1 LKERLFIT
9 FSSVAAL
16 ICAVSMFYVMHQ
28 INQTR
33 IALQED
39 GVDIFN
45 YTMQNDHNTDSLT
58 YALLAYQRERT
69 LGNPDASKDEYIS
82 RFDILYSVFEII
94 DSRWLGAHQGVAE
107 AEIVVDKGRKFIDR
121 YEPLIN
127 TETMLTDAEL
137 ESMARDTRDLSED
150 FTRLFHWHY
159 LNTSRLRDSIS
170 ERMDTLT
177 QAFWF
182 FGLTLVVAGLALTIL
197 LQRAMRRVS
206 ALFEESQSTH
216 VQLSKTLEE
225 LTSGDDERR
234 AQNRFIAAASHDL
247 RQPLHALGLYLSALQ
262 SHVSSKP
269 GTAILENINRSTE
282 ALNQLLSSLLD
293 ISKLDAG
300 VVDIDLA
307 SFELDDLFEQLHQTF
322 LPEAE
327 ERGLAL
333 DVHLSG
339 LWVHTDRVL
348 LDRILR
354 NLISNAL
361 NYTPAGS
368 VTLQVE
374 PRNGIALVSIADTG
388 LGIPKA
394 EQQAVF
400 NEYYQLHNPE
410 RDRTKGLG
418 LGLSIVRRL
427 TKLLGINLTV
437 DSKEGNG
444 TRFEL
449 DVPLGKRQEVSEKLR
464 AVDPD
469 ADSRSMRGLT
479 IMVIDDERD
488 VREGMQALLAQLDC
502 HVIVADSAAN
512 ARRQLIDYE
521 LIPDLIIADYR
532 LRDEQTGDD
541 AIEQVREELNEDVPA
556 MIITGDTSPARLKEA
571 TASGFK
577 LLHKPVVAEELFA
590 SIRQLVHG

>member
-1 LKERLFIT
+1 
-9 FSSVAAL
+9 
-16 ICAVSMFYVMHQ
+16 MFYVMHQ

-33 IALQED
+33 IVLQED

-45 YTMQNDHNTDSLT
+45 YTMQNNHNMDSLA
-58 YALLAYQRERT
+58 YALLDYQRERST
-69 LGNPDASKDEYIS
+69 GNAMASKDEYIS
-82 RFDILYSVFEII
+82 RFDILYSAFQVI
-94 DSRWLGAHQGVAE
+94 DSRWLGKHQGLAE
-107 AEIVVDKGRKFIDR
+107 AEDIVGKGRNFINR
-121 YEPLIN
+121 YEARIN
-127 TETMLTDAEL
+127 PETDLPDTVLVSIAQE
-137 ESMARDTRDLSED
+137 ARKLSGD
-150 FTRLFHWHY
+150 IIRLGHWHY
-159 LNTSRLRDSIS
+159 MKTARLRDDIS

-177 QAFWF
+177 KAFWF
-182 FGLTLVVAGLALTIL
+182 FGLTLVVAGSALTIM
-197 LQRAMRRVS
+197 LQRATRRVS
-206 ALFEESQSTH
+206 ALFEESQATH

-247 RQPLHALGLYLSALQ
+247 RQPLHALGLYLSALH
-262 SHVSSKP
+262 SHVWTKP
-269 GTAILENINRSTE
+269 GRAILENINRSTE

-300 VVDIDLA
+300 VVDIDQQ

-322 LPEAE
+322 MPEAE

-333 DVHLSG
+333 EVQLSG

-348 LDRILR
+348 LDRIVR

-361 NYTPAGS
+361 NYTPTGS
-368 VTLQVE
+368 VTLQAEVE
-374 PRNGIALVSIADTG
+374 ADMALLSVVDTG
-388 LGIPKA
+388 LGIPIE

-427 TKLLGINLTV
+427 TRLLGIRLSV
-437 DSKEGNG
+437 DSSEGNG
-444 TRFEL
+444 TRFEMRL
-449 DVPLGKRQEVSEKLR
+449 PLGEPQSLSTLKPAEPAHST
-464 AVDPD
+464 AN
-469 ADSRSMRGLT
+469 SMRGLT
-479 IMVIDDERD
+479 ILVIDDERD
-488 VREGMQALLAQLDC
+488 VRDGMQTLLAQLDC
-502 HVIVADSAAN
+502 QVIVADSAIS

-521 LIPDLIIADYR
+521 IIPDLILADYR

-541 AIEQVREELNEDVPA
+541 AIEEVREELNEDVPA

-577 LLHKPVVAEELFA
+577 LLHKPVAAEELFA